1 MKKIIVFLS
10 IALFALTVLAIAA
23 EEAKQ
28 PLRPAQKI
36 MQNRAALLKGMNQD
50 LSGSKF
56 EAVAKSADALAVE
69 TQTNSNKL
77 PNPLAKDI
85 TLAISALAK
94 EASTAAAKKDVATIK
109 TKLGAIKGKCDE
121 CHVKIR
127 DKK

>member
-1 MKKIIVFLS
+1 MKKIMVFLS
-10 IALFALTVLAIAA
+10 LAVFVVAALAFAA

-36 MQNRAALLKGMNQD
+36 MQNRVVLLKGMNQD
-50 LSGSKF
+50 LSDGKF
-56 EAVAKSADALAVE
+56 EAVVKNADALAGE
-69 TQTNSNKL
+69 TQTTGNKL

-85 TLAISALAK
+85 TLAVSALAK
-94 EASTAAAKKDVATIK
+94 EASAAAAKKDAALTQ
-109 TKLGAIKGKCDE
+109 TKIGAIKGKCDE